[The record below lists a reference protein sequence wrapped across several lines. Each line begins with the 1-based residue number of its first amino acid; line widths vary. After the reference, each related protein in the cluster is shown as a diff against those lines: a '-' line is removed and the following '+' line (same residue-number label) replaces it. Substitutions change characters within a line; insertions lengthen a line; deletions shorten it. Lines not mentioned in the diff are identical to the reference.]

1 MWISV
6 DFADKVFSLLQL
18 FFFGICAATFGR
30 TVMNGICSVEKDELL
45 FAIVMLTINFII
57 KQNNIELRCIKYT
70 RSPDQQKL
78 VSQALSIEDK
88 SLGRNAE
95 LS

>member
-1 MWISV
+1 MNPSDMWISV

-18 FFFGICAATFGR
+18 FFGICAAAFGR

-57 KQNNIELRCIKYT
+57 K
-70 RSPDQQKL
+70 
-78 VSQALSIEDK
+78 
-88 SLGRNAE
+88 
-95 LS
+95 